1 MQTSTE
7 SSLPL
12 NVVALEYPPFS
23 YKDSNG
29 NYDGMEVWL
38 KNSHFKTRT
47 QYVHKE
53 SNKNVDIIPITVS
66 QNLKSRINESQRS
79 NHI

>member
-1 MQTSTE
+1 MFNKFWKFLLDSTLSTIKMQTSIV
-7 SSLPL
+7 SNLPL

-23 YKDSNG
+23 YKDYNG

-47 QYVHKE
+47 QYERKE
-53 SNKNVDIIPITVS
+53 SNK
-66 QNLKSRINESQRS
+66 KSGR
-79 NHI
+79 

>member
-1 MQTSTE
+1 MQTSIE

-38 KNSHFKTRT
+38 KNSHKYLKLEHITAVRNLTKMWKTVT
-47 QYVHKE
+47 GP
-53 SNKNVDIIPITVS
+53 S
-66 QNLKSRINESQRS
+66 
-79 NHI
+79 